1 MNIEV
6 ARIRLRAKTN
16 RSTSAERNGRNE
28 RTDGSPMKSLFEAA
42 TLEEATARIARLR
55 PDSERQWGKMNAAQ
69 MLAHCAATMEM
80 AVGLTFP
87 PRRFVGR
94 LIGPLVRKA
103 VIAKGEPFRRNS
115 SSDKSLIIRED
126 RDFETER
133 QRLIGLLE
141 RFTARGPEG
150 CTKHPHSFFGR
161 LTPAEWAMFMHHHL
175 DHHLR
180 QFGV

>member
-1 MNIEV
+1 MADMKEQTIV
-6 ARIRLRAKTN
+6 
-16 RSTSAERNGRNE
+16 
-28 RTDGSPMKSLFEAA
+28 PMKSLFDAA

-94 LIGPLVRKA
+94 LVGPLVRKA
-103 VIAKGEPFRRNS
+103 VIKKGEPFRRNS
-115 SSDKSLIIRED
+115 PSDKSLIIRED

-133 QRLIGLLE
+133 QAADRA
-141 RFTARGPEG
+141 ARAFRGGWPG
-150 CTKHPHSFFGR
+150 G
-161 LTPAEWAMFMHHHL
+161 MHEASA
-175 DHHLR
+175 
-180 QFGV
+180 

>member
-1 MNIEV
+1 MADMKEQTIV
-6 ARIRLRAKTN
+6 
-16 RSTSAERNGRNE
+16 
-28 RTDGSPMKSLFEAA
+28 PMKSLFDAA

-94 LIGPLVRKA
+94 LVGPLVRKA
-103 VIAKGEPFRRNS
+103 VVTKGEPFRRNS
-115 SSDKSLIIRED
+115 PSDKSLIIRED

-141 RFTARGPEG
+141 RFTAGGPEG